1 MEGYND
7 LKMELHRKNQ
17 HDNNQDHFPSK
28 IKYILRLGFS
38 TEKTNNN
45 NHEHILKVKNIFI
58 DTKLKNI
65 CIIIFFFF

>member
-1 MEGYND
+1 MEDYND

-38 TEKTNNN
+38 TG
-45 NHEHILKVKNIFI
+45 KN
-58 DTKLKNI
+58 KE
-65 CIIIFFFF
+65 